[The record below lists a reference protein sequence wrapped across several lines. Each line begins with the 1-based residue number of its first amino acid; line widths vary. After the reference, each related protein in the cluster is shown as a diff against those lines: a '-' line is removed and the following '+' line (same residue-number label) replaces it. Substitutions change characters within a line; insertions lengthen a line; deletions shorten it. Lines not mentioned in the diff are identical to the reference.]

1 MGRLFGIDTSRW
13 QGNFDF
19 KSAKNNEGV
28 DFAIIKAGGADD
40 GLYEDRKCR
49 NPQGSLFLW

>member
-40 GLYEDRKCR
+40 GLYED
-49 NPQGSLFLW
+49 